1 MKFNK
6 WTLGLA
12 AAGVVSLA
20 SVVKADDAASTVN
33 NVVTG
38 AASSTILSGYVDTSA
53 HWNPGTG
60 NANVP
65 AYAFNNPGKADGFN
79 LDVIKISLEKPLD
92 ESEWA
97 SGYKVDLIYGPD
109 ANAFGTTSATFVQL
123 RPPSV
128 ESATSTSRFEFSR
141 YVIHRFP

>member
-12 AAGVVSLA
+12 AVGMVSLTSA
-20 SVVKADDAASTVN
+20 VQAEEAASTVN
-33 NVVTG
+33 NIVTG

-60 NANVP
+60 NGNVP
-65 AYAFNNPGKADGFN
+65 AYAFNNSGKADGFN
-79 LDVIKISLEKPLD
+79 LDVVKVSLEKPLD

-97 SGYKVDLIYGPD
+97 SGYKAEVIYGPD
-109 ANAFGTTSATFVQL
+109 ANALGTSAL
-123 RPPSV
+123 G
-128 ESATSTSRFEFSR
+128 
-141 YVIHRFP
+141 